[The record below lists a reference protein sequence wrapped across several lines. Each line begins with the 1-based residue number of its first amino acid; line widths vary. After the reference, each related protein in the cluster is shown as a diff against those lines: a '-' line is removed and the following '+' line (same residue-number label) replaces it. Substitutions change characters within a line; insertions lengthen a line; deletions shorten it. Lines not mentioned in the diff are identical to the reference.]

1 MSSLTANVL
10 YFQEKK
16 DSVMLPSL
24 ILKRLFD
31 KLVNKRKSHHIH
43 LDRFPL
49 FFIFYLLLICLRPF
63 WVIFAENLWYLSAD
77 IAINDVNLQDLPSL
91 K

>member
-1 MSSLTANVL
+1 MSWKWPLEVCNYICHFGLFNVIINSKCL
-10 YFQEKK
+10 IFPGKK

-63 WVIFAENLWYLSAD
+63 
-77 IAINDVNLQDLPSL
+77 
-91 K
+91 